1 MSTSEMLQARS
12 FRAITGPE
20 LFPPSSTGSR
30 LGRDVVVDT
39 KEIRWIVF
47 VLDGGQARKVVA
59 EGTINDLFGFDVER
73 RQKMRVRRE
82 GPEHFFTRAGPIPL
96 DARLVRIGP
105 LRHGQ
110 NVPRKISIW
119 KSGGVVGN

>member
-30 LGRDVVVDT
+30 LRRDVVIDS

-59 EGTINDLFGFDVER
+59 DGTAAATAYPNTSHRPQPAPHSKRSASSHRQRGRGTGIWLADDKRPR
-73 RQKMRVRRE
+73 R
-82 GPEHFFTRAGPIPL
+82 
-96 DARLVRIGP
+96 
-105 LRHGQ
+105 
-110 NVPRKISIW
+110 
-119 KSGGVVGN
+119 SGAV